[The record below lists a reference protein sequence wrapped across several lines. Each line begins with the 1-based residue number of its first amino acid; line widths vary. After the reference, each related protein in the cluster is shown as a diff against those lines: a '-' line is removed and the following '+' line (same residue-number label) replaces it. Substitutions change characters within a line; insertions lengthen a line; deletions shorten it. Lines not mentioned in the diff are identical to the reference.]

1 MKPIPELRK
10 ILVERYNPTTLPAE
24 MQIGTWRV
32 DIKNVEHVRHEA
44 RVRDWTFTVD
54 EPPERGGTNMG
65 LNPLGY
71 FVLGAVSC
79 FMSQLSKAAI
89 VKDLKIDTMEI
100 TARAHTDMVR
110 RVFTDAIYD
119 IRLTG
124 EESVENA
131 TMLMHEAEERCFVHQ
146 TLKKAMK
153 ITDNLYMNGTLAATN
168 TLGAAAQVS
177 ST

>member
-1 MKPIPELRK
+1 VKPIPELK
-10 ILVERYNPTTLPAE
+10 KVLEERYDVSALPSAK
-24 MQIGTWRV
+24 QVGTFRA

-44 RVRDWTFTVD
+44 KVRDWTFVVD
-54 EPPERGGTNMG
+54 EPPERGGTNKG

-89 VKDLKIDTMEI
+89 VQDMKIDDMEI
-100 TARAHTDMVR
+100 TARAHTDMVN

-124 EESVENA
+124 GETPENA
-131 TMLMHEAEERCFVHQ
+131 TKLMHEAEERCFVHQ
-146 TLKKAMK
+146 TLKKAVK
-153 ITDNLYMNGTLAATN
+153 ITDNLYLNGTLVATS
-168 TLGAAAQVS
+168 TLGP
-177 ST
+177 